1 MATLDERIAGYI
13 DDISYKLLP
22 KEVVDYAKTLIL
34 HHLYTGYAGISEDET
49 QIAASLALDDIR
61 GEGKSTVLGRER
73 KTSAPLAAFV
83 NATLMHGVQQ
93 EDTYHGL
100 HPGPH
105 TIPAAIA
112 IGEERRADGV
122 SLLESIV
129 AGYEVNLHVGEAF
142 ARYTSPNGWRGTTV
156 YGVLGVAA
164 TSAKMLGLD
173 SSKIVDALSHSIN
186 MAGGLMQCWLEGT
199 PEWLYASGLAAQNG
213 LLSALLAER
222 GANGARSSFAGPKGF
237 LKAFCGQVP
246 DDAEE
251 LPDKMK
257 KEFLTPKVT
266 LKPYSVITSILPVIH
281 NAVVLHE
288 SDSISWDE
296 VKSVRIVA
304 GPRVTRGPLAASILD
319 SGPYTNKTQA
329 YKSLPCAIGIAL
341 RFGTVLPHT
350 VSNYRNQDVS
360 KLAERVEV
368 VTNDSYESF
377 YNSVEIVT
385 EDGSKYHIEGEE
397 FPSLGTEKVRENLLR
412 AASQYV
418 GEEKAHAMID
428 VIDSLDRDT
437 VESLS
442 NCLS

>member
-1 MATLDERIAGYI
+1 MATLDERIAGYV
-13 DDISYKLLP
+13 DDISYKSLP
-22 KEVVDYAKTLIL
+22 KEVVDYAKNLIL

-73 KTSAPLAAFV
+73 RTSAPLAAFV
-83 NATLMHGVQQ
+83 NATMMHGVQQ
-93 EDTYHGL
+93 EDTYRGL

-112 IGEERRADGV
+112 IGEERGADGA
-122 SLLESIV
+122 SFLESIV
-129 AGYEVNLHVGEAF
+129 AGYEVNLHIGEAF
-142 ARYTSPNGWRGTTV
+142 AKYTSPNGWRGTTI

-173 SSKIVDALSHSIN
+173 SSKIVDALSHSVN

-213 LLSALLAER
+213 LVSALLAER

-237 LKAFCGQVP
+237 LKAFCGDVP

-251 LPDKMK
+251 LPAKMK

-281 NAVVLHE
+281 NAVVLRE
-288 SDSISWDE
+288 RESISWDE
-296 VKSVRIVA
+296 IESVEIVA
-304 GPRVTRGPLAASILD
+304 GPRVTQGPLAASILD
-319 SGPYTNKTQA
+319 SGPYVNKTQA

-350 VSNYRNQDVS
+350 VSKYKNQDVS
-360 KLAERVEV
+360 GLAAVVEV
-368 VTNDSYESF
+368 KTDESYESF
-377 YNSVEIVT
+377 YNSVAIVT
-385 EDGSKYHIEGEE
+385 RDGSKHTIEGEE
-397 FPSLGTEKVRENLLR
+397 FPSLEPERVRENLLL

-418 GEEKAHAMID
+418 GDKKAQEMIRVVENLEKES
-428 VIDSLDRDT
+428 V
-437 VESLS
+437 VSLS